1 MMISRKR
8 EKVDN
13 VSYQSIKTGDC
24 PSSFQAVFYNLAV
37 ISFTDEKAFRSRETF
52 CH

>member
-1 MMISRKR
+1 MMISRKW

-24 PSSFQAVFYNLAV
+24 PSSFQAVFF